1 MTPADLQAAL
11 DAATATLATRELRCW
26 EGEYSPEPEQYAAA
40 HARAVAQL
48 RDPAGPL
55 APLLAVLAQTERER
69 DEARARIAR
78 YVAALDETRAS
89 LEGPLPASYDA
100 WEVADR
106 RTHAAYAAEDAALAA
121 LRETPAGEGER

>member
-1 MTPADLQAAL
+1 MTNEDTQAAL
-11 DAATATLATRELRCW
+11 DAATTTLATRELRCW

-78 YVAALDETRAS
+78 YVGALDAYERHHEVIGAHRDMEWLTRDTR
-89 LEGPLPASYDA
+89 LI
-100 WEVADR
+100 
-106 RTHAAYAAEDAALAA
+106 AAVDVALAA
-121 LRETPAGEGER
+121 LRETPASEGGR